1 MIMNRAI
8 RMQLS
13 KAARSRRSE
22 TKRIITEKQLR
33 WFARLR
39 KFRKKA

>member
-1 MIMNRAI
+1 MNRAI

-13 KAARSRRSE
+13 KVALNRRSD
-22 TKRIITEKQLR
+22 TNLIITEKQLR
-33 WFARLR
+33 LFARLR